1 MLANFVADT
10 LSGADASPAAIT
22 ESALGPLAARLFEAI
37 DSFEDSAGWNLVG
50 GSAKATT
57 SGGPMY
63 HFNSWAQ
70 LRDRAD
76 GRYLPYYDDEYDLRR
91 LRSAARR
98 LATITSVV
106 TGIAHALEVY
116 CMQGEWRHE
125 AKQADGFELPNDLVK
140 AAQSLIDR
148 NLERN
153 DFVGGLDRELD
164 GFAREEGETIVG
176 IYPTGDRS
184 GESDWRR
191 LDATSLI
198 APRNPNRLDNYLS
211 STPRRS
217 WSFGVLTDY
226 DSRQRRVDHTRHLGY
241 HVIFDEAGNDWDF
254 LPSWPQAHLGELGG
268 KCGVLYKRNVPAE
281 AKRGLSDYLPIQI
294 DLEREAKLTENL
306 SVGAAILAAIPW
318 IEKVGGGAGQPDL
331 NAAVNNALTAWEKAA
346 RGKTPSGGKRKLD
359 AGQVP
364 RIPANTEYIAGPLG
378 SVRQPIYIEVAQFL
392 QRRCGQRFVMPE
404 YMVSGDASNANYA
417 STVQATSPFVKA
429 RENDQ
434 RQDEKCFQE
443 IHWRAMRVAYDA
455 GYFARWNVPWRVLRR
470 ALLIEVEGPEVASA
484 DKAAVLA
491 QATALFDRKLMDGSE
506 VRQVL
511 DFTHDEKYDGVTGS
525 MVQPMQP
532 GATTES
538 RGRLLGFSVREGL
551 ND

>member
-10 LSGADASPAAIT
+10 FTGPQIIT
-22 ESALGPLAARLFEAI
+22 ESALGPLAERLFEAI
-37 DSFEDSAGWNLVG
+37 DSMEDSAGWNLVG
-50 GSAKATT
+50 GNAKATT
-57 SGGPMY
+57 SGGPNY
-63 HFNSWAQ
+63 FVSSWAQ

-98 LATITSVV
+98 LATITSIV

-116 CMQGEWRHE
+116 CLQGEWRHE
-125 AKQADGFELPNDLVK
+125 AKTADGYELPTGFVA

-153 DFVGGLDRELD
+153 DFVGGLDREID
-164 GFAREEGETIVG
+164 GFAREEGETLVG
-176 IYPTGDRS
+176 IYPAGDRS

-191 LDATSLI
+191 LDATCLT
-198 APRNPNRLDNYLS
+198 APKSSHNLDNYIG
-211 STPRRS
+211 STRRRS

-226 DSRQRRVDHTRHLGY
+226 DQRQRRVDHTRHLGY

-254 LPSWPQAHLGELGG
+254 LPSWPQQHLTELGG

-281 AKRGLSDYLPIQI
+281 AKRGLADYLPIQI

-318 IEKVGGGAGQPDL
+318 LEKVSGGAGQPDL
-331 NAAVNNALTAWEKAA
+331 AASLNNALTTLERSG
-346 RGKTPSGGKRKLD
+346 RGNAPASTRRKVE

-364 RIPANTEYIAGPLG
+364 RIPANIEYIAGPLG
-378 SVRQPIYIEVAQFL
+378 AVRQPIYIEVAQYL

-434 RQDEKCFQE
+434 RLDEKCFEE
-443 IHWRAMRVAYDA
+443 IHWRALRVAYDA
-455 GYFARWNVPWRVLRR
+455 GAFARWNVPWRVMRKALR
-470 ALLIEVEGPEVASA
+470 IEVEGPEVASA
-484 DKAAVLA
+484 DKAAALA
-491 QATALFDRKLMDGSE
+491 QASALYDRKLITGSE
-506 VRQVL
+506 FRQSL
-511 DFTHDEKYDGVTGS
+511 DFAHDERYDGMTGAGL
-525 MVQPMQP
+525 VQPTQP

-538 RGRLLGFSVREGL
+538 RGRLLGFSVMEGA
-551 ND
+551 NG